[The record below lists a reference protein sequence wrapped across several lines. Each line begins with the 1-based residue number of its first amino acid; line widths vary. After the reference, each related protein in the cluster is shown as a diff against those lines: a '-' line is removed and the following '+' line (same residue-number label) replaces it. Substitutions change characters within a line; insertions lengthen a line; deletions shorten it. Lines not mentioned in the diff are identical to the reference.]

1 MRPKWIVGLAI
12 GLFFLYVSYFGVA
25 GIGLTLYP
33 SRRTNLQAGM
43 SWSTSEINGRYTY
56 TYTVTSVVGSVVT
69 VHQVGTNNNIDM
81 QDIFDVTNT
90 NMYLGEFQVVA
101 SGLNVGDEVFT
112 IPSGF
117 SPATFYVTS
126 IESLSG
132 KTMLVVDWTGIFYGD
147 AWQFTI
153 MYWQDSGVEYSA
165 SEVAYGQTVNI
176 YQCTTADPVTGGN
189 PTYNIIAS
197 AGSGG
202 SISPSGTVTVNAGQN
217 QGFTIT
223 ANTNYHIS
231 DVSVDGSSVGTV
243 SSYTFSNVQA
253 SHTISASFSPSQGT
267 IAQVH
272 LNAIFNGNPVTA
284 TLQIYFP
291 DGHDESKSTPYDNLD
306 APVGTYSV
314 SAIYQDKVISSY
326 QITLASGQNFAHT
339 FDFGNGPI
347 VNPDYFMLIIRALL
361 GNSQLMQLVGI
372 AITVPSAIMLF
383 WPKHKPQYY

>member
-25 GIGLTLYP
+25 GIGLTLFP

-43 SWSTSEINGRYTY
+43 SWSTSEFAGMDTY
-56 TYTVTSVVGSVVT
+56 TYTVASVVGSVVT
-69 VHQVGTNNNIDM
+69 VHQIDT

-90 NMYLGEFQVVA
+90 MIFDVTNTMMSVGETQIVA
-101 SGLNVGDEVFT
+101 SGLTIGDELFQLSV
-112 IPSGF
+112 
-117 SPATFYVTS
+117 PAITAYVDS
-126 IESLSG
+126 IETVSG
-132 KTMLVVDWTGIFYGD
+132 KNLLVSHNTYTFGSVSGQDVIK
-147 AWQFTI
+147 
-153 MYWQDSGVEYSA
+153 YWQDSGVEYSDVL
-165 SEVAYGQTVNI
+165 SYYGVPKIN
-176 YQCTTADPVTGGN
+176 YQCTTADPVLGTT
-189 PTYNIIAS
+189 TYSIVAS

-202 SISPSGTVTVNAGQN
+202 SISPSGTITVDAEQN
-217 QGFTIT
+217 EAFTIT
-223 ANTNYHIS
+223 ANTGYQIS

-243 SSYTFSNVQA
+243 SSYTFSHVQA

-326 QITLASGQNFAHT
+326 QITLASGQNFVHT